1 MVGGFRSG
9 GFRLGGLRRLVVE
22 SAENHTSWRPH
33 TKLKKTWVAEEDD
46 TNGDG
51 NQNGTEGKMRD
62 DGSVSDATNDGW

>member
-1 MVGGFRSG
+1 M
-9 GFRLGGLRRLVVE
+9 VE